1 MLFSLDLQNLY
12 VRTVKICYFSMNFV
26 HVKEIVYSELLVITM
41 SIIYKTFLRGLQ
53 ENESKKVEC
62 QLINSG
68 FDNQNITVLLKQMET
83 K

>member
-1 MLFSLDLQNLY
+1 
-12 VRTVKICYFSMNFV
+12 MNFV

-41 SIIYKTFLRGLQ
+41 SIRYKTFLRTMSIRYKTFLRGLQ